1 MNTEKTQA
9 SFIAPSASCH
19 PPDGRLDSAASSR
32 VMESTAS
39 PLLTRQHSADAIT
52 PYGMKLARRRAQL
65 RAAQARRRAK
75 LGMKP
80 IFIEVTQSEKET
92 LEKLRH
98 EQAGNIEDFYKRA
111 LIIGAKFLFNAGNR
125 RGGKQR
131 IKGGA
136 Q

>member
-1 MNTEKTQA
+1 MN
-9 SFIAPSASCH
+9 APA
-19 PPDGRLDSAASSR
+19 
-32 VMESTAS
+32 
-39 PLLTRQHSADAIT
+39 LLTGQHHADDIT
-52 PYGMKLARRRAQL
+52 PYGAKLARRRAQL

-80 IFIEVTQSEKET
+80 IFIEVTQAEKER
-92 LEKLRH
+92 LEFLRR
-98 EQAGNIEDFYKRA
+98 EQSGNIEDFYKRA
-111 LIIGAKFLFNAGNR
+111 LIIGAKFLYNAGNR